1 MPDNTLDLPMD
12 YELYKRAG
20 LNSNILNYLMLNV
33 VGFLIFI
40 LLFLIGMVFGPR
52 IFALDF
58 ISGLIGII
66 SIALY
71 IVTHMLIHGSLIK
84 VFSGVRPYIKKELP
98 LVFIGSNSY
107 FNKGKYIK
115 ILLAPII
122 LLGIILTI
130 MLIFMPENWFW
141 NIYTIWVLNIVLSVG
156 DIYLVKQIR
165 KMPKETFILD
175 EGKEISFYV
184 KNKD

>member
-12 YELYKRAG
+12 YELYKTTE
-20 LNSNILNYLMLNV
+20 LNGNILKYLMLNV

-40 LLFLIGMVFGPR
+40 LLFLIGMIFGPR
-52 IFALDF
+52 IFTMNF
-58 ISGLIGII
+58 ISGFIGIL
-66 SIALY
+66 SIGLY
-71 IVTHMLIHGSLIK
+71 IITHLFIHGSLMK
-84 VFSGVRPYIKKELP
+84 VFSGVRPYIMKELP
-98 LVFIGSNSY
+98 LVFIGSKSY
-107 FNKGKYIK
+107 FSKRKYIE

-184 KNKD
+184 KKKD